1 MKKAASKGSFVG
13 HGVVFFRKTRFFF
26 QYKHLTRRGRLD
38 IANKW

>member
-26 QYKHLTRRGRLD
+26 PIQTFDKAGPP
-38 IANKW
+38 